1 MTFNKSAMLFKQGKQ
16 SCRLPRETPLCRIPG
31 RKERVGLMES
41 IAETY
46 TATQAKEPASGKLP
60 YAPGDADQGSVT
72 TWGGLKREG
81 TRV

>member
-1 MTFNKSAMLFKQGKQ
+1 
-16 SCRLPRETPLCRIPG
+16 
-31 RKERVGLMES
+31 MES

-46 TATQAKEPASGKLP
+46 TLTQAKEPASGKLP
-60 YAPGDADQGSVT
+60 NAAGDADQGSVT